1 MLLVW
6 NLPSPSCVKI
16 QLQKHFLRKVVGA
29 SGYHWKII
37 PVLCHLSESD
47 VTLHLGHDE
56 YQILLSPGRQGAG
69 PFSLGLLTPLQN
81 YFLQCKRNP
90 PPQSPPHTPAPHPCP
105 YGIAF
110 YKIYG
115 VHFLHWL
122 SPCCWS
128 QILIARHTHLAFP
141 NSSSKIC
148 FCFRCVRIFV
158 CF

>member
-1 MLLVW
+1 MLLFILGTM
-6 NLPSPSCVKI
+6 NTKFYSP
-16 QLQKHFLRKVVGA
+16 QVGK
-29 SGYHWKII
+29 GQD
-37 PVLCHLSESD
+37 PFHLACW
-47 VTLHLGHDE
+47 LHCRTISYSAKE
-56 YQILLSPGRQGAG
+56 
-69 PFSLGLLTPLQN
+69 TT
-81 YFLQCKRNP
+81 P
-90 PPQSPPHTPAPHPCP
+90 PPSPPHTPAPHPCP

-128 QILIARHTHLAFP
+128 QILIARHTHPAFP

-158 CF
+158 FLDSSFWSGYCLKPVFYKDSKGWSVPGHSMRTNFSSDKRPLGSFLC